1 MQEDQLHVIC
11 MLMMDFKHM
20 MGIYSSSEVCDDCDG
35 DDVDLDYMVSIVGW
49 GVDEQTK
56 KQYWIGK
63 NQWGIGWG
71 ELGYFRIEMGVNSNG
86 IESDCIWGVPEFEN
100 ELELLTKRMNML
112 TKDGNNKKDNDGGE
126 YWYMKWLPSL
136 SMSLGR

>member
-20 MGIYSSSEVCDDCDG
+20 MAAYSSSEVCDDCDG

-49 GVDEQTK
+49 GVDESSN

-71 ELGYFRIEMGVNSNG
+71 ELGYFRMEMGVNSNG
-86 IESDCIWGVPEFEN
+86 IESDCIWGVPQFEN
-100 ELELLTKRMNML
+100 ELELLTKRMNTL
-112 TKDGNNKKDNDGGE
+112 TKNRGKNDGGD
-126 YWYMKWLPSL
+126 YSFFSWLPRL
-136 SMSLGR
+136 GSMSMGRR